1 MRCHPSM
8 LLCLIL
14 VGSGQS
20 AALAGRADRIHQVET
35 GVPEFTID
43 FQAGVPWDRIGKEPG
58 SARILDRMAHYGV
71 PGVGVAV
78 IEGDSVIWAR
88 GYGRL
93 AAGTKTPV
101 TADTPF
107 EAASTTKT
115 AVAVAVLH
123 LADRGDLD
131 LDRDVN
137 TYLTSWKVPENEF
150 TAKEKV
156 TLRRLLTHTAGLN
169 RPDGG
174 FSVEEGG
181 APTTLQVLQGEAPAT
196 NAPLAVERVP
206 GSEYAYSNFGYVVI
220 QQVLADVGGKSFPEV
235 MKSTVFAPLGLDAW
249 SFDPARWPAGSLPAP
264 HGPAGERLESAPGH
278 GALAPGGLWATPD
291 NLARVA
297 VAILNGY
304 RGEPGSVVSARV
316 ARWMLIP
323 EVKIDPAENLGFS
336 GLGLGVYLI
345 RAESGTAFCHPG
357 FNEPGATSMLIAFP
371 ETGQGAVVMTNG
383 ARGLELTFE
392 ILSSIAREYKWPA
405 LR

>member
-14 VGSGQS
+14 LGSTYG
-20 AALAGRADRIHQVET
+20 AAEAGPAERIHEVET
-35 GVPEFTID
+35 GVPAFTID

-58 SARILDRMAHYGV
+58 SADVLDRMDHYGV
-71 PGVGVAV
+71 PGVGLAV
-78 IEGDSVIWAR
+78 IEGDSVIWAK

-93 AAGTKTPV
+93 AAGSDSAV

-107 EAASTTKT
+107 EAASTTKLV
-115 AVAVAVLH
+115 VAVAVLS
-123 LADRGDLD
+123 LVDRGVLD

-137 TYLTSWKVPENEF
+137 DYLTSWKVPENEF

-174 FSVEEGG
+174 FSVEAGG
-181 APTTLQVLQGEAPAT
+181 APTTLQVLRGEAPAT

-206 GSEYAYSNFGYVVI
+206 GSGYAYSNFGYVVI
-220 QQVLADVGGKSFPEV
+220 QQVLQDVGGKPFAEV
-235 MKSTVFAPLGLDAW
+235 MESTVFAPLGLDACA
-249 SFDPARWPAGSLPAP
+249 FDPARWPAGSLPSP
-264 HGPAGERLESAPGH
+264 HGPGGERLERSPSR
-278 GALAPGGLWATPD
+278 GALAPGGLLATPAD
-291 NLARVA
+291 LARLA

-316 ARWMLIP
+316 ARWMLTP

-345 RAESGTAFCHPG
+345 RAGSGTAFCHPG

-392 ILSSIAREYKWPA
+392 ILSSVAREYKWPA